1 MCSGWIFLPKC
12 RGFHTQPRK
21 TRAIGGDLCDL
32 CHCWGNLCQMFTPQ
46 NDHWVI
52 SPYSPSRNPGAPSKV
67 SGSLGP
73 RVRIPSTVCLL
84 LHFGSLG
91 SFVSMKT
98 NYIPDNVVGR
108 AWLLDPSSPRLKSQP
123 CCLFAL
129 WMWRL
134 TCLSIKWGNNT
145 EFTEWVRTKWYKA
158 RKAGIRH
165 TGVLQN
171 GGADGDNFIFPR
183 PVTMT
188 EFSKALR

>member
-1 MCSGWIFLPKC
+1 MSSFQDPSLHLQRPFSQIFMCSGWIFLPKC

-21 TRAIGGDLCDL
+21 PRAIGGDLCDL

-73 RVRIPSTVCLL
+73 RVRIPSTVCSLP
-84 LHFGSLG
+84 HFGSLG
-91 SFVSMKT
+91 SFVSVKQTTSQTMYGKSMAF
-98 NYIPDNVVGR
+98 R
-108 AWLLDPSSPRLKSQP
+108 SQRLKSQP

-145 EFTEWVRTKWYKA
+145 
-158 RKAGIRH
+158 
-165 TGVLQN
+165 
-171 GGADGDNFIFPR
+171 
-183 PVTMT
+183 
-188 EFSKALR
+188 